1 MMPLAGGAD
10 IARLRISPPNFAVE
24 QTVGS
29 RALAALLTAG
39 VRRTEGDRQ
48 SSSRETICG
57 VNGMVMSI
65 LRLAVALMLLAA
77 PFAAEAQTGAKVF
90 RIGILSYLPATDP
103 LGARFRDVM
112 LDGLRELGYVERQNI
127 VIEWRS
133 WQGNSELL
141 RALATELARLKPDV
155 IIVGPTPAAE
165 EMKRASSAIPI
176 VAIHGD
182 PVGSGLVTSL
192 AKPGGNVT
200 GISVVNPELVG
211 KQLQLLTEA
220 IPRLSRVAVLS
231 NPNTSTHRVYLRE
244 AEVAARFLKLQLL
257 ILQARDPAEFAD
269 AFLAARNERAGAL
282 VVLGDSMFF
291 VEGTR
296 LAELAAKGRLPSI
309 APQRELA
316 AAGYLMAYGVNVFD
330 AYRRTATYV
339 DKILKGAKP
348 ADLPVEQ
355 ATKFELVVNLKTA
368 KTLGLTIPPPVL
380 LRAAEV
386 IQ

>member
-1 MMPLAGGAD
+1 M
-10 IARLRISPPNFAVE
+10 
-24 QTVGS
+24 
-29 RALAALLTAG
+29 
-39 VRRTEGDRQ
+39 
-48 SSSRETICG
+48 
-57 VNGMVMSI
+57 
-65 LRLAVALMLLAA
+65 
-77 PFAAEAQTGAKVF
+77 
-90 RIGILSYLPATDP
+90 
-103 LGARFRDVM
+103 
-112 LDGLRELGYVERQNI
+112 
-127 VIEWRS
+127 
-133 WQGNSELL
+133 
-141 RALATELARLKPDV
+141 
-155 IIVGPTPAAE
+155 
-165 EMKRASSAIPI
+165 
-176 VAIHGD
+176 
-182 PVGSGLVTSL
+182 
-192 AKPGGNVT
+192 
-200 GISVVNPELVG
+200 NPELIG

-269 AFLAARNERAGAL
+269 AFSAARNERAGAL
-282 VVLGDSMFF
+282 IVLGDSMFF
-291 VEGTR
+291 IEGTR
-296 LAELAAKGRLPSI
+296 LAELAAKSRLPSI

-339 DKILKGAKP
+339 DKILKGATP

-368 KTLGLTIPPPVL
+368 RTLGLTIPPPVL